1 MLSET
6 DKIPLLSFF
15 TGGGFLDMGFERT
28 GHFKTVWTNECDV
41 TFGKFYEQGF
51 SSWLAEE
58 MGDKLGRRISNTSK
72 VQELSANQILEESFG
87 AEGKP
92 EFFGITGGPPC
103 QDFSSMGKKNG
114 FNGDRGK
121 LTKEFL
127 TKVKE
132 IVPSFFVM
140 ENVAGLVHVKKTR
153 KVFYEHLDTLRDSYY
168 IDHFILNALHYGTPQ
183 FRERVFVVGI
193 LQKLVINPDARVH
206 FGEGWFNRPAKE
218 YPDALSWQIPSPS
231 PFGQSIDK
239 QGNIPL
245 HLCVESCLVQDE
257 EMLNIPNANEYLKL
271 HTDKSKLENIK
282 EGETNRP
289 SFKRLHR
296 FKYSPTVCY
305 GNNEV
310 HLHPYRQRRLSV
322 REALRLQGVPDSY
335 VLPLGGQLTQKFKMI
350 GNGVPVPVS
359 EAVAR
364 ALYQFLIK
372 HNTIY
377 KRKHIG
383 HLVEEKTE

>member
-6 DKIPLLSFF
+6 EKIPLLSFF
-15 TGGGFLDMGFERT
+15 TGGGFLDIGFERT
-28 GHFKTVWTNECDV
+28 GHFKTVWTNECDLI
-41 TFGKFYEQGF
+41 FCKFYEQGF

-58 MGDKLGRRISNTSK
+58 MSDNIGRRISNTSK
-72 VQELSANQILEESFG
+72 VQELSANQILDEAFG
-87 AEGKP
+87 VAGKP

-132 IVPSFFVM
+132 IEPSFFMM
-140 ENVAGLVHVKKTR
+140 ENVAGLVHVKKTK
-153 KVFYEHLDTLRDSYY
+153 KVFLEHLETLRDIYWVE
-168 IDHFILNALHYGTPQ
+168 HFNLNALHYGTPQ

-193 LQKLVINPDARVH
+193 LKSLINNPDGQ
-206 FGEGWFNRPAKE
+206 FYLSEGWFEQPPKK
-218 YPDALSWQIPSPS
+218 YQDALSWKLPAPNS
-231 PFGQSIDK
+231 FGLTLEK
-239 QGNIPL
+239 QGNVPFE
-245 HLCVESCLVQDE
+245 LCVESHLVPDDQMME
-257 EMLNIPNANEYLKL
+257 IANANEYLRL
-271 HTDKSKLENIK
+271 HTSHEKLEKIQ

-296 FKYSPTVCY
+296 YKYSPTVCY

-335 VLPLGGQLTQKFKMI
+335 ALPAGQLTKKFKMI
-350 GNGVPVPVS
+350 GNGVPVPLA
-359 EAVAR
+359 EAVAG
-364 ALYQFLIK
+364 ALHTFFIK
-372 HNTIY
+372 HHVIQKETAD
-377 KRKHIG
+377 G
-383 HLVEEKTE
+383 HLVEG

>member
-6 DKIPLLSFF
+6 EKIPLLSFF
-15 TGGGFLDMGFERT
+15 TGGGLLDMGFERT

-58 MGDKLGRRISNTSK
+58 MGDNIGRRISNNSK
-72 VQELSANQILEESFG
+72 VQELSAIQILDEAF
-87 AEGKP
+87 AAAGKP
-92 EFFGITGGPPC
+92 EFFGIIGGPPC

-132 IVPSFFVM
+132 IEPSFFVM
-140 ENVAGLVHVKKTR
+140 ENVAGLVHVKKTK
-153 KVFYEHLDTLRDSYY
+153 KVFLEHLEALRDIYW
-168 IDHFILNALHYGTPQ
+168 IEHFNLNALHYGTPQ

-193 LQKLVINPDARVH
+193 LKSLIKNPDERFH
-206 FGEGWFNRPAKE
+206 LGKGWFEQPPKK
-218 YPDALSWQIPSPS
+218 YQDALSWKLPVPNS
-231 PFGQSIDK
+231 FGSTLEK

-245 HLCVESCLVQDE
+245 ELCVESHLVPDNRMDKIANADE
-257 EMLNIPNANEYLKL
+257 FFRL
-271 HTDKSKLENIK
+271 HTSCEKLEKIQ

-296 FKYSPTVCY
+296 YRYSPTVCY

-310 HLHPYRQRRLSV
+310 HLHPYQQRRLSV

-335 VLPLGGQLTQKFKMI
+335 ILPKGQLTKKFKMI
-350 GNGVPVPVS
+350 GNGVPVPLS

-364 ALYQFLIK
+364 ALHSFFIK
-372 HNTIY
+372 HQAQI
-377 KRKHIG
+377 
-383 HLVEEKTE
+383 